1 MIGYKNELERLQ
13 REKKDLTQSIN
24 DNKIKKENEIME
36 AQRLIEEKYD
46 GLIQKDD
53 RNLCE
58 TKSAIDFLKK
68 KIAEC
73 SEFNGECARTL
84 ISMIIDII
92 KVYEGKNYIQQT
104 LIYSLDSKRPIK
116 TQRAN
121 VIISKNRKLDKDKSE
136 SQLSKINIRIKEGNA
151 LVLNWNDSFSDSKYI
166 KFYDLKDNNIKHN
179 VSFGKFNYIKEF
191 VDYIIS
197 YRLENGLKEIT
208 TKEIE
213 KLEIMFLRDNLY
225 EIREYHEYLAEKEKE
240 VAIEQAQENANHREK
255 FFLRRIDKKLK

>member
-1 MIGYKNELERLQ
+1 MKGYNNELKSLLK
-13 REKKDLTQSIN
+13 EKKELTKRIN
-24 DNKIKKENEIME
+24 DNKIKKENELSE
-36 AQRLIEEKYD
+36 SQRLIEEKYD
-46 GLIQKDD
+46 NIIQQYD

-58 TKSAIDFLKK
+58 TRDAIDFLKK
-68 KIAEC
+68 KIAEF

-84 ISMIIDII
+84 ICMIIDII

-121 VIISKNRKLDKDKSE
+121 VIISSHRKLDKDKSE

-151 LVLNWNDSFSDSKYI
+151 LVLNWNDNFSDSKYI
-166 KFYDLKDNNIKHN
+166 KFYDLKDNDIKHN

-213 KLEIMFLRDNLY
+213 KLEIMFLRNNVYD
-225 EIREYHEYLAEKEKE
+225 IQEYHEYLAEREKE
-240 VAIEQAQENANHREK
+240 LAIEQVQENANHREK
-255 FFLRRIDKKLK
+255 IFLRRINKK